1 MHNLP
6 ALPDLRLFCLI
17 LRRGSLAGAAAEL
30 GASPSFV
37 SKRVAALE
45 AVLGARLLHR
55 TTRRITPTDEG
66 EAVHR
71 WAQRILADVNE
82 MGQEVAASGQ
92 PRGALRVSASPGFGR
107 RHVAPALSEFA
118 GRYEDIEVHLE
129 ILDRPVDPVT
139 EGYDVDIR
147 VGGLR
152 NPHLHARRLADNRRV
167 LCAAPGYLAG
177 RGLPASPAEL
187 SGHRCLVIRERDQ
200 AFGLWRLDGPD
211 GAVTVR
217 IPGVLSAN
225 DGDVITRWCL
235 LGHGIMLRALES
247 GTAGL
252 HVPTGEVREF
262 PTNTSDALTSG
273 GTYAIA
279 GAVERMVQHVRRHCA
294 AEPLCFMTGGAGWKM
309 APSMSVPFELVDNLI
324 FDGLLELAA
333 VRFGSA
339 PVAA

>member
-200 AFGLWRLDGPD
+200 AFGLWRLDGPN
-211 GAVTVR
+211 GTVTVR

-235 LGHGIMLRALES
+235 LGHGIMLRSQWDVAQDLATGRLVRVLDGYSQEAHVWAVYPTRLSRSPKVRLFLSFLAERLARPAASPAL
-247 GTAGL
+247 
-252 HVPTGEVREF
+252 GE
-262 PTNTSDALTSG
+262 
-273 GTYAIA
+273 
-279 GAVERMVQHVRRHCA
+279 A
-294 AEPLCFMTGGAGWKM
+294 A
-309 APSMSVPFELVDNLI
+309 S
-324 FDGLLELAA
+324 
-333 VRFGSA
+333 
-339 PVAA
+339 

>member
-6 ALPDLRLFCLI
+6 ALPDLRLLCLI
-17 LRRGSLAGAAAEL
+17 LRRGSLAAAAAEL

-45 AVLGARLLHR
+45 SVLGAKLLHR

-71 WAQRILADVNE
+71 WAQRILADVDD
-82 MGQEVAASGQ
+82 MGQEIAASGQ
-92 PRGALRVSASPGFGR
+92 PRGTLRVSASPGFGR

-118 GRYEDIEVHLE
+118 GRYLEIEVHLE
-129 ILDRPVDPVT
+129 ILDRPVDPVG

-177 RGLPASPAEL
+177 RGPPASPADL

-200 AFGLWRLDGPD
+200 AFALWRLDGPD

-217 IPGVLSAN
+217 IPGALSAN
-225 DGDVITRWCL
+225 DGDVIARWCL
-235 LGHGIMLRALES
+235 LGHGIMLRSQWDVAEALA
-247 GTAGL
+247 AGRL
-252 HVPTGEVREF
+252 VRVLEAYSQEAQVWAVF
-262 PTNTSDALTSG
+262 PTRLSRSPKVRLFLSMLAERLSATG
-273 GTYAIA
+273 VPPPA
-279 GAVERMVQHVRRHCA
+279 G
-294 AEPLCFMTGGAGWKM
+294 
-309 APSMSVPFELVDNLI
+309 D
-324 FDGLLELAA
+324 
-333 VRFGSA
+333 
-339 PVAA
+339 